1 MDISFKN
8 VTKKFGIVTALKD
21 IDLFIGGGE
30 FVFILGSSGSGKTTL
45 LKLIINQIKP
55 SSGQISVGGSNLASA
70 NFRQIE
76 KIRSQVGVIFQ
87 DYQLIFDHTV
97 EENISL
103 ALDIVNYSALQVPQR
118 IDWVLKKVG
127 LSQRRFIFP
136 SQLSGGELQRTA
148 LARALAIEP
157 KIILADEPTGNLD
170 SENAWNLI
178 KLLKNINDHHQATIL
193 ITTHDKE
200 IVSSL
205 AKRTITLRQGQI
217 ISDTATI

>member
-127 LSQRRFIFP
+127 LSQRRFLFP

-148 LARALAIEP
+148 MARALAIEP

>member
-30 FVFILGSSGSGKTTL
+30 FVFILGSSGSCKTTL

-127 LSQRRFIFP
+127 LSQRRFLFP
-136 SQLSGGELQRTA
+136 SQLSGCELQRTA

>member
-127 LSQRRFIFP
+127 LSQRRFLFP